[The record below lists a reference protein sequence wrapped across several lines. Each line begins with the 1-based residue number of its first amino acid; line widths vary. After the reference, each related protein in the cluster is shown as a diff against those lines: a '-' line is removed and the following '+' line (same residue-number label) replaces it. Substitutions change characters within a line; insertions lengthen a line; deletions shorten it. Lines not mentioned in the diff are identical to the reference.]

1 MKNPLSSKD
10 LNHAL
15 AQSINPTSRIG
26 MDGVQWAMDLF
37 GIKPFRYDKDH
48 TIGWHSHEDCHLE
61 IVLSGRFHFWSE
73 SGERTVDAMQ
83 VLFIPPGVSHRWTCV
98 EPGVM
103 IGQIMF
109 LEGSRRQE
117 MLGFLQT
124 AIPTGLMRVSSP
136 DLKVIL
142 NEILWEG
149 ISGKPFGRYLLGQQF
164 FMLACKTL
172 REIPGIDNWEASSR
186 KHVGGHSPKEEVV
199 STIKSYIGEH
209 LAEPLS
215 LEKIAEH
222 CHIGVRHLNRV
233 FCEVERNTPH
243 KYLLKQRLNRAR
255 GLILKNP
262 HTPIKSVAHESGF
275 TTNTSYFSRQFKRQY
290 GALPTAFRDRILAK
304 R

>member
-1 MKNPLSSKD
+1 MKHPLANQE

-37 GIKPFRYDKDH
+37 GIRPFRYDKDH
-48 TIGWHSHEDCHLE
+48 TVKWHSHDECQLE
-61 IVLSGRFHFWSE
+61 IVLSGRFQFWSE
-73 SGERTVDAMQ
+73 AGDEVIEPLQ
-83 VLFIPPGVSHRWTCV
+83 VLFIPANASHRWTCI
-98 EPGVM
+98 EAGVM
-103 IGQIMF
+103 IGQIIA
-109 LEGSRRQE
+109 LEGSRRDQ
-117 MLGFLQT
+117 MLAFLH
-124 AIPTGLMRVSSP
+124 AAMPSGLLRVSSP
-136 DLKVIL
+136 DLNVIL

-149 ISGKPFGRYLLGQQF
+149 ISGKPFGRYLLGQHF

-172 REIPGIDNWEASSR
+172 REIPGIDDWDTAR
-186 KHVGGHSPKEEVV
+186 KVAPAQSPKEEVV
-199 STIKSYIGEH
+199 SSIKAYIDEH

-233 FCEVERNTPH
+233 FCEVEHNTPH

-262 HTPIKSVAHESGF
+262 HAPIKSVAHESGF
-275 TTNTSYFSRQFKRQY
+275 TTNTSYFSRQFKRHY
-290 GALPTAFRDRILAK
+290 GDLPTAFRDRIIAK
-304 R
+304 Q